1 MPASPAPAS
10 PVPAAAVPMFIGG
23 GWAESD
29 QPIEIWTPGGERR
42 VGASFE
48 ATADQLEHAIEAAV
62 ASQPGLAAQ
71 APYQRSALLRAISTG
86 MLDQLEEFAR
96 TLSEEAG
103 KPIRDARTEVERTA
117 MAFRIAAEE
126 AERISGEVIDL
137 GLNPVSAGRVGL
149 TRRFPAGPVAGISPF
164 NLPLSLA
171 AHKLAPALAVGC
183 PIVLKIPSQ
192 TPLAL
197 LKLATLIEA
206 SGALPGSVTM
216 APMSIGV
223 GDRLVTDDRF
233 KVLSFTGSPRVGWDM
248 KARSG
253 RKRVVL
259 ELGGNAGALVDR
271 TADLDWAARRCVQ
284 GAFKY
289 AGQTCISVQRVY
301 VHAQVWAEFTDR
313 FVKLAAGLRVGDPAQ
328 ESTDVGPLI
337 NREAADRVRRW
348 VAEAVA
354 DGATVLLGGDGEGS
368 YLPPTVLTDVP
379 PTARVCREEV
389 FGPVAVLSPVESF
402 DAGLDAVND
411 SVFGLQAGVFTADL
425 ASAWRAFAR
434 LEVGGVILNDSPTYR
449 VDHMPYGGVKDS
461 GLGRE
466 GIRYAIE
473 ELTER
478 RLLVIAQPQ

>member
-1 MPASPAPAS
+1 MPPSPG
-10 PVPAAAVPMFIGG
+10 PAAAVPMFIGG
-23 GWAESD
+23 GWTESD

-62 ASQPGLAAQ
+62 ASQPRLAAQ
-71 APYQRSALLRAISTG
+71 APYQRSALLRAVSTG

-96 TLSEEAG
+96 LLSEEAG
-103 KPIRDARTEVERTA
+103 KPIKDARTEVERTA
-117 MAFRIAAEE
+117 MAFRIASEE

-137 GLNPVSAGRVGL
+137 GLNPVSAGRIGL

-197 LKLATLIEA
+197 LKLAKLIET

-259 ELGGNAGALVDR
+259 ELGGNAGALVDS

-301 VHAQVWAEFTDR
+301 VHARVWTEFTDR

-354 DGATVLLGGDGEGS
+354 EGATVLLGGDGEGS

-379 PTARVCREEV
+379 PAARVCREEV
-389 FGPVAVLSPVESF
+389 FGPVAILSRVESF
-402 DAGLDAVND
+402 DAGLDAIND

-425 ASAWRAFAR
+425 ASSWRAFER

-449 VDHMPYGGVKDS
+449 IDHMPYGGVKDS

>member
-1 MPASPAPAS
+1 MPAD
-10 PVPAAAVPMFIGG
+10 AVPMFIGG
-23 GWAESD
+23 GWTESD

-62 ASQPGLAAQ
+62 ASQPQLAAQ
-71 APYQRSALLRAISTG
+71 APYQRSALLRAVSTG

-96 TLSEEAG
+96 LLSEEAG
-103 KPIRDARTEVERTA
+103 KPVKDARTEVDRTA

-137 GLNPVSAGRVGL
+137 GLNPVSAGRIGL

-197 LKLATLIEA
+197 LKLAKLIEA

-301 VHAQVWAEFTDR
+301 VHAQVWADFTDR

-337 NREAADRVRRW
+337 NREAADRVRSW

-354 DGATVLLGGDGEGS
+354 EGATVLLGGDGEGS

-389 FGPVAVLSPVESF
+389 FGPVAILSRVDSF
-402 DAGLDAVND
+402 DEGLDAIND

-425 ASAWRAFAR
+425 ASSWRAFER

-449 VDHMPYGGVKDS
+449 IDHMPYGGVKDS

>member
-1 MPASPAPAS
+1 MPASSAS
-10 PVPAAAVPMFIGG
+10 AAAVPMFIGG
-23 GWAESD
+23 TWSESD
-29 QPIEIWTPGGERR
+29 QPIEIRTPGGERR

-48 ATADQLEHAIEAAV
+48 ATAEQLDHAIEAAV
-62 ASQPGLAAQ
+62 ASQPQLAAQ
-71 APYQRSALLRAISTG
+71 APYQRSALLREVSGG
-86 MLDQLEEFAR
+86 MLDQLEQFAR
-96 TLSEEAG
+96 LLSEEAG
-103 KPIRDARTEVERTA
+103 KPIKDARTEVERTA
-117 MAFRIAAEE
+117 MTFRIAAEE

-137 GLNPVSAGRVGL
+137 GLNQVSRGRIGI

-171 AHKLAPALAVGC
+171 AHKLAPAMAAGC

-197 LKLATLIEA
+197 LKLARLIDA

-216 APMSIGV
+216 APMSIRV

-253 RKRVVL
+253 RKRVIL
-259 ELGGNAGALVDR
+259 ELGGNAGALVDSS
-271 TADLDWAARRCVQ
+271 ADLDWAARRCVQ

-301 VHAQVWAEFTDR
+301 VHAQVWGEFTDR
-313 FVKLAAGLRVGDPAQ
+313 FVKLAAGLRVGDPAE

-337 NREAADRVRRW
+337 SPEAADRVRRW

-354 DGATVLLGGDGEGS
+354 EGATVLLGGDGEGS

-379 PTARVCREEV
+379 PAARVCREEA
-389 FGPVAVLSPVESF
+389 FGPVAVLSRIESF
-402 DAGLDAVND
+402 DEGIEAIND
-411 SVFGLQAGVFTADL
+411 SVFGLQAGVFTADV
-425 ASAWRAFAR
+425 ANSWRAFER

-449 VDHMPYGGVKDS
+449 IDHMPYGGVKDS

-466 GIRYAIE
+466 GVRYAIE
-473 ELTER
+473 DLTER
-478 RLLVIAQPQ
+478 RLFVIAQPQ

>member
-1 MPASPAPAS
+1 MPAS
-10 PVPAAAVPMFIGG
+10 PVPAAAVPMFISG
-23 GWAESD
+23 GWSESD
-29 QPIEIWTPGGERR
+29 RPIEIWTPGGERR

-62 ASQPGLAAQ
+62 ASQPQLAAQ
-71 APYQRSALLRAISTG
+71 APYQRSALLRAVSTG

-96 TLSEEAG
+96 LLSEEAG
-103 KPIRDARTEVERTA
+103 KPIKDARTEVERTA

-137 GLNPVSAGRVGL
+137 GLNPVSAGRIGL

-197 LKLATLIEA
+197 LKLAKLIET

-216 APMSIGV
+216 APMSIPV

-259 ELGGNAGALVDR
+259 ELGGNAGALVDS

-354 DGATVLLGGDGEGS
+354 EGATVLLGGDGEGS

-379 PTARVCREEV
+379 PAARVCREEV
-389 FGPVAVLSPVESF
+389 FGPVAILSRVESF
-402 DAGLDAVND
+402 DEGLDAIND

-425 ASAWRAFAR
+425 ARSWRAFER

-449 VDHMPYGGVKDS
+449 IDHMPYGGVKDS

>member
-1 MPASPAPAS
+1 MPAS

-23 GWAESD
+23 SWTESD

-62 ASQPGLAAQ
+62 ASRPRLAAQ
-71 APYQRSALLRAISTG
+71 APYQRSALLRAVSAG

-96 TLSEEAG
+96 LLSEEAG
-103 KPIRDARTEVERTA
+103 KPIKDARTEVERTA

-137 GLNPVSAGRVGL
+137 GLNPASAGRIGL

-197 LKLATLIEA
+197 LKLAKLIET

-216 APMSIGV
+216 APMSIAV

-259 ELGGNAGALVDR
+259 ELGGNAGALVDS

-301 VHAQVWAEFTDR
+301 VHAQVWTEFADR

-379 PTARVCREEV
+379 PAARVCREEV
-389 FGPVAVLSPVESF
+389 FGPVAILSRVESF
-402 DAGLDAVND
+402 DAGLDAIND

-425 ASAWRAFAR
+425 ASSWRAFER

-449 VDHMPYGGVKDS
+449 IDHMPYGGVKDS

>member
-1 MPASPAPAS
+1 MPAD
-10 PVPAAAVPMFIGG
+10 AVPMFIGG
-23 GWAESD
+23 GWTESD

-62 ASQPGLAAQ
+62 ASQPRLAAQ
-71 APYQRSALLRAISTG
+71 APYQRSALLRAVSTG

-96 TLSEEAG
+96 LLSEEAG
-103 KPIRDARTEVERTA
+103 KPVKDARTEVDRTA

-137 GLNPVSAGRVGL
+137 GLNPVSAGRIGL

-197 LKLATLIEA
+197 LKLAKLIEA

-301 VHAQVWAEFTDR
+301 VHAQVWADFTDR

-337 NREAADRVRRW
+337 NREAADRVRSW

-354 DGATVLLGGDGEGS
+354 EGATVLLGGDGEGS

-389 FGPVAVLSPVESF
+389 FGPVAILSRVDSF
-402 DAGLDAVND
+402 DEGLDAIND

-425 ASAWRAFAR
+425 ASSWRAFER

-449 VDHMPYGGVKDS
+449 IDHMPYGGVKDS